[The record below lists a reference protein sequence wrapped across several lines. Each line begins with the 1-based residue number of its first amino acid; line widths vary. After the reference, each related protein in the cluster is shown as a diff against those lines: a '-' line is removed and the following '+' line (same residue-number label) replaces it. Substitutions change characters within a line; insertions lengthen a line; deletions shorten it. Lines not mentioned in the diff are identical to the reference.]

1 MIWPSSDCGT
11 ANGANGKG
19 ITARITIV
27 ILWSKI
33 PGPKETIH
41 LFKDLVKDLA
51 IPRAN
56 KYESLSNRFQMK
68 WGP

>member
-1 MIWPSSDCGT
+1 MIWASSDCGPLMVQT
-11 ANGANGKG
+11 G

-27 ILWSKI
+27 ILWSTI

-51 IPRAN
+51 IPGAN
-56 KYESLSNRFQMK
+56 KYESLSNRFQIK